1 MAKCSQCG
9 TDSEGSE
16 SFARVAS
23 MSGSI
28 MGDEH
33 TESLFFCRDC
43 QCYTI
48 LYCVD
53 HFCGEETVRAEGP
66 IAKEKGDRLAA
77 IMAKCDLPW
86 DKKCRC
92 PAHREYFGD
101 GLD

>member
-1 MAKCSQCG
+1 MVRCSRCG
-9 TDSEGSE
+9 TDSEGSKV
-16 SFARVAS
+16 FARVAS

-33 TESLFFCRDC
+33 TESLYFCQAC

-53 HFCGEETVRAEGP
+53 HFCGEESIRAEGP
-66 IAKEKGDRLAA
+66 VSKERGDLLAA
-77 IMAKCDLPW
+77 VIARCDRPW

-101 GLD
+101 SLD